1 MDEHT
6 TTTTTTNNSNN
17 AKNTRR
23 SDKKSV
29 ENPAENQAELQEVL
43 APEVVALASD
53 DAEESSEA
61 SEINETIDH
70 PAKVMRIGTMLKQ
83 LLAEV
88 RSTDLD
94 EASRQRLREIYE
106 TSVTEVGAALSPD
119 LREELGRLASPFEQA
134 EAPSAGELQ
143 IAKAQLVGW
152 LEGLIQG
159 MKAMLL
165 AQQMNAHQQLQAMRG
180 ELQPAPDLS
189 ASEIYSTVPS
199 EDDNDS
205 RHGTY
210 L

>member
-1 MDEHT
+1 MTDLGT
-6 TTTTTTNNSNN
+6 P
-17 AKNTRR
+17 
-23 SDKKSV
+23 D
-29 ENPAENQAELQEVL
+29 PEVL
-43 APEVVALASD
+43 APDMIDVAGGEGD
-53 DAEESSEA
+53 D
-61 SEINETIDH
+61 EINETIDH

-106 TSVTEVGAALSPD
+106 TSVGEVGSALSPD
-119 LREELGRLASPFEQA
+119 LRDELARLASPFDRPEP
-134 EAPSAGELQ
+134 PSAMELQ

-165 AQQMNAHQQLQAMRG
+165 AQQMTAHQQLQSMRG
-180 ELQPAPDLS
+180 ELPPGADPYPRPPQAPD
-189 ASEIYSTVPS
+189 TG
-199 EDDNDS
+199 S

>member
-1 MDEHT
+1 MPDTE
-6 TTTTTTNNSNN
+6 S
-17 AKNTRR
+17 
-23 SDKKSV
+23 
-29 ENPAENQAELQEVL
+29 PEVL
-43 APEVVALASD
+43 APDGIEAPAGESD
-53 DAEESSEA
+53 D
-61 SEINETIDH
+61 EINETIDH

-106 TSVTEVGAALSPD
+106 TSVGEVGSALSPD
-119 LREELGRLASPFEQA
+119 LRDELVRLASPFDQHEP
-134 EAPSAGELQ
+134 PSATELQ

-165 AQQMNAHQQLQAMRG
+165 AQQMSAHQQLQSMRG
-180 ELQPAPDLS
+180 ELPPGADLYQRTPQVPDS
-189 ASEIYSTVPS
+189 GG
-199 EDDNDS
+199 

>member
-1 MDEHT
+1 MPDTE
-6 TTTTTTNNSNN
+6 S
-17 AKNTRR
+17 
-23 SDKKSV
+23 
-29 ENPAENQAELQEVL
+29 PEVL
-43 APEVVALASD
+43 APDMIDVAGGEGD
-53 DAEESSEA
+53 E
-61 SEINETIDH
+61 EINETIDH

-88 RSTDLD
+88 RETDLD

-106 TSVTEVGAALSPD
+106 TSVGEVGSALSPD
-119 LREELGRLASPFEQA
+119 LREELTRLASPFDQPEP
-134 EAPSAGELQ
+134 PSAVELQ

-165 AQQMNAHQQLQAMRG
+165 AQQMTAHQQLQSMRG
-180 ELQPAPDLS
+180 ELPPGADPYPRGPQGPDTS
-189 ASEIYSTVPS
+189 P
-199 EDDNDS
+199 

>member
-1 MDEHT
+1 MSET
-6 TTTTTTNNSNN
+6 ES
-17 AKNTRR
+17 
-23 SDKKSV
+23 
-29 ENPAENQAELQEVL
+29 PEVL
-43 APEVVALASD
+43 APDMIDVAGGEGD
-53 DAEESSEA
+53 D
-61 SEINETIDH
+61 EINETIDH

-106 TSVTEVGAALSPD
+106 TSVGEVGSALSPD
-119 LREELGRLASPFEQA
+119 LRDELARLASPFDQPEP
-134 EAPSAGELQ
+134 PSAMELQ

-165 AQQMNAHQQLQAMRG
+165 AQQMTAHQQLQSMRG
-180 ELQPAPDLS
+180 ELPPGADPYPRPPQGAD
-189 ASEIYSTVPS
+189 TG
-199 EDDNDS
+199 S

>member
-1 MDEHT
+1 M
-6 TTTTTTNNSNN
+6 N
-17 AKNTRR
+17 ADTDRDGPGPESR
-23 SDKKSV
+23 
-29 ENPAENQAELQEVL
+29 EVL
-43 APEVVALASD
+43 APEVVAVASRDAD
-53 DAEESSEA
+53 D
-61 SEINETIDH
+61 EINETIDH

-106 TSVTEVGAALSPD
+106 TSVSEVGSALSPD
-119 LREELGRLASPFEQA
+119 LRDELARLASPFEQP
-134 EAPSAGELQ
+134 EPPSSMELQ

-165 AQQMNAHQQLQAMRG
+165 AQQMTAHQQLQSMRG
-180 ELQPAPDLS
+180 ELLPGADPYQRPQSGSDQP
-189 ASEIYSTVPS
+189 
-199 EDDNDS
+199 S

>member
-1 MDEHT
+1 MPET
-6 TTTTTTNNSNN
+6 ES
-17 AKNTRR
+17 
-23 SDKKSV
+23 
-29 ENPAENQAELQEVL
+29 PEVL
-43 APEVVALASD
+43 APDMIEPPGGED
-53 DAEESSEA
+53 DD
-61 SEINETIDH
+61 EINETIDH

-94 EASRQRLREIYE
+94 EPSRQRLREIYE
-106 TSVTEVGAALSPD
+106 TSVGEVGSALSPD
-119 LREELGRLASPFEQA
+119 LREELARLASPFDQPEP
-134 EAPSAGELQ
+134 PSATELQ

-165 AQQMNAHQQLQAMRG
+165 AQQMSAHQQLQSMRG
-180 ELQPAPDLS
+180 ELPPGADPYQGTPPGADTS
-189 ASEIYSTVPS
+189 G
-199 EDDNDS
+199 

>member
-1 MDEHT
+1 MPDTE
-6 TTTTTTNNSNN
+6 S
-17 AKNTRR
+17 
-23 SDKKSV
+23 
-29 ENPAENQAELQEVL
+29 PEVL
-43 APEVVALASD
+43 APDMIDVAGAEGD
-53 DAEESSEA
+53 D
-61 SEINETIDH
+61 EINETIDH

-88 RSTDLD
+88 RETDLD

-106 TSVTEVGAALSPD
+106 TSVGEVGSALSPD
-119 LREELGRLASPFEQA
+119 LREELTRLASPFDQPEP
-134 EAPSAGELQ
+134 PSAVELQ

-165 AQQMNAHQQLQAMRG
+165 AQQMTAHQQLQSMRG
-180 ELQPAPDLS
+180 ELLPGAEPYPRAPQGAD
-189 ASEIYSTVPS
+189 TG
-199 EDDNDS
+199 S

>member
-1 MDEHT
+1 MDANDRVADAGYEP
-6 TTTTTTNNSNN
+6 
-17 AKNTRR
+17 R
-23 SDKKSV
+23 
-29 ENPAENQAELQEVL
+29 EVL
-43 APEVVALASD
+43 APEVVGVADSD
-53 DAEESSEA
+53 ADD
-61 SEINETIDH
+61 EINETIDH

-106 TSVTEVGAALSPD
+106 TSVTEVGSALSPD
-119 LREELGRLASPFEQA
+119 LRDELTRLASPFDQA
-134 EAPSAGELQ
+134 EPPSAVELQ

-165 AQQMNAHQQLQAMRG
+165 AQQMTAHQQLQSIRG
-180 ELQPAPDLS
+180 ELPPGADPYQTPQSVSDA
-189 ASEIYSTVPS
+189 ASRP
-199 EDDNDS
+199 
-205 RHGTY
+205 GTY

>member
-1 MDEHT
+1 MDG
-6 TTTTTTNNSNN
+6 
-17 AKNTRR
+17 K
-23 SDKKSV
+23 DGG
-29 ENPAENQAELQEVL
+29 PELREVL
-43 APEVVALASD
+43 APEVVGVAD
-53 DAEESSEA
+53 RDADND
-61 SEINETIDH
+61 EINETIDH

-94 EASRQRLREIYE
+94 KASRQRLREIYE
-106 TSVTEVGAALSPD
+106 TSVTEVGSALSSD
-119 LREELGRLASPFEQA
+119 LRDELTRLASPFEQV
-134 EAPSAGELQ
+134 EPPSAMELQ

-165 AQQMNAHQQLQAMRG
+165 AQQMTAHQQLQSMRG
-180 ELQPAPDLS
+180 ELLPGADPNQQPHSGPD
-189 ASEIYSTVPS
+189 TG
-199 EDDNDS
+199 S

>member
-1 MDEHT
+1 MDG
-6 TTTTTTNNSNN
+6 N
-17 AKNTRR
+17 
-23 SDKKSV
+23 DGG
-29 ENPAENQAELQEVL
+29 AELREVL
-43 APEVVALASD
+43 APEVVDAAHSD
-53 DAEESSEA
+53 ADD
-61 SEINETIDH
+61 EINETIDH

-88 RSTDLD
+88 RSTELD

-106 TSVTEVGAALSPD
+106 TSVGEVGSALSSD
-119 LREELGRLASPFEQA
+119 LREELTRLASPFDQPEP
-134 EAPSAGELQ
+134 PSAVELQ

-165 AQQMNAHQQLQAMRG
+165 AQQMTAHQQLQSIRG
-180 ELQPAPDLS
+180 ELPPGADPYPIAHPGTD
-189 ASEIYSTVPS
+189 TG
-199 EDDNDS
+199 S

>member
-1 MDEHT
+1 MDGNDPGT
-6 TTTTTTNNSNN
+6 GS
-17 AKNTRR
+17 R
-23 SDKKSV
+23 
-29 ENPAENQAELQEVL
+29 ELL
-43 APEVVALASD
+43 APEVVGVADSAAAGD
-53 DAEESSEA
+53 
-61 SEINETIDH
+61 EINETIDH

-106 TSVTEVGAALSPD
+106 TSVGEVGSALSAD
-119 LREELGRLASPFEQA
+119 LREELARLASPFEQT
-134 EAPSAGELQ
+134 ETPSTMELQ

-165 AQQMNAHQQLQAMRG
+165 AQQMTAHQQLQSMRG
-180 ELQPAPDLS
+180 ELPPGADPYQRDRAGSDL
-189 ASEIYSTVPS
+189 PS
-199 EDDNDS
+199 
-205 RHGTY
+205 RPGTY

>member
-1 MDEHT
+1 MEPDEH
-6 TTTTTTNNSNN
+6 SGPPEPE
-17 AKNTRR
+17 R
-23 SDKKSV
+23 
-29 ENPAENQAELQEVL
+29 PEVL
-43 APEVVALASD
+43 GPIGGEEADEV
-53 DAEESSEA
+53 
-61 SEINETIDH
+61 NETIDH

-106 TSVTEVGAALSPD
+106 TSVGEVGSALSED
-119 LREELGRLASPFEQA
+119 LREELSRLASPFDEP
-134 EAPSAGELQ
+134 EPPSAVELQ

-165 AQQMNAHQQLQAMRG
+165 AQQMTAHQQLQSIRG
-180 ELQPAPDLS
+180 ELSPGADPYQQAHPGSDT
-189 ASEIYSTVPS
+189 ET
-199 EDDNDS
+199 
-205 RHGTY
+205 RHGMY

>member
-1 MDEHT
+1 MRGDR
-6 TTTTTTNNSNN
+6 
-17 AKNTRR
+17 A
-23 SDKKSV
+23 
-29 ENPAENQAELQEVL
+29 EVL
-43 APEVVALASD
+43 SPEVIGVAD
-53 DAEESSEA
+53 DHVDD
-61 SEINETIDH
+61 EINETIDH

-88 RSTDLD
+88 RSTELD

-106 TSVTEVGAALSPD
+106 TSVHEVGSALSAD
-119 LREELGRLASPFEQA
+119 LREELARLASPFDQA
-134 EAPSAGELQ
+134 EPPSAGELQ

-165 AQQMNAHQQLQAMRG
+165 AQQMTAHQQLQSMRG
-180 ELQPAPDLS
+180 ELPPGADPYQRAAQPPD
-189 ASEIYSTVPS
+189 TG
-199 EDDNDS
+199 S

>member
-1 MDEHT
+1 MNGNDPE
-6 TTTTTTNNSNN
+6 
-17 AKNTRR
+17 REPR
-23 SDKKSV
+23 
-29 ENPAENQAELQEVL
+29 EVL
-43 APEVVALASD
+43 APEVVAVADSD
-53 DAEESSEA
+53 AGD
-61 SEINETIDH
+61 EINETIDH

-106 TSVTEVGAALSPD
+106 TSVGEVGSALSPD
-119 LREELGRLASPFEQA
+119 LREELTRLASPFDQA
-134 EAPSAGELQ
+134 ETPSATELQ

-165 AQQMNAHQQLQAMRG
+165 AQQMTAHQQLQSMRG
-180 ELQPAPDLS
+180 ELPPGTDPYQRPHPETDL
-189 ASEIYSTVPS
+189 E
-199 EDDNDS
+199 S

>member
-1 MDEHT
+1 MDADTDLAREPH
-6 TTTTTTNNSNN
+6 
-17 AKNTRR
+17 
-23 SDKKSV
+23 
-29 ENPAENQAELQEVL
+29 EVL
-43 APEVVALASD
+43 APEVVNV
-53 DAEESSEA
+53 AESEA
-61 SEINETIDH
+61 GDEINETIDH

-106 TSVTEVGAALSPD
+106 TSVTEVGSALSPD
-119 LREELGRLASPFEQA
+119 LREELERLASPFDRDEP
-134 EAPSAGELQ
+134 PSAMELQ

-165 AQQMNAHQQLQAMRG
+165 AQQMTAHQQLQSMRG
-180 ELQPAPDLS
+180 ELPPGADPYQRPHPESD
-189 ASEIYSTVPS
+189 PG
-199 EDDNDS
+199 S

>member
-1 MDEHT
+1 MDGTDPE
-6 TTTTTTNNSNN
+6 
-17 AKNTRR
+17 REPR
-23 SDKKSV
+23 
-29 ENPAENQAELQEVL
+29 EVL
-43 APEVVALASD
+43 APEVI
-53 DAEESSEA
+53 EA
-61 SEINETIDH
+61 GVGEAGDEINETIDH

-106 TSVTEVGAALSPD
+106 TSVGEVGSALSPD
-119 LREELGRLASPFEQA
+119 LREELTRLASPFDGA
-134 EAPSAGELQ
+134 ETPSAMELQ
-143 IAKAQLVGW
+143 VAKAQLVGW

-165 AQQMNAHQQLQAMRG
+165 AQQMTAHQQLQSMRG
-180 ELQPAPDLS
+180 ELPPGADPYQRVQPESDLG
-189 ASEIYSTVPS
+189 
-199 EDDNDS
+199 S

>member
-1 MDEHT
+1 MSPE
-6 TTTTTTNNSNN
+6 S
-17 AKNTRR
+17 R
-23 SDKKSV
+23 
-29 ENPAENQAELQEVL
+29 EAETGAEPEVL
-43 APEVVALASD
+43 APDMINVAAGD
-53 DAEESSEA
+53 DGD
-61 SEINETIDH
+61 EINETIDH

-106 TSVTEVGAALSPD
+106 TSVGEVGSALSPD
-119 LREELGRLASPFEQA
+119 LREELARLASPFDQHEP
-134 EAPSAGELQ
+134 PSAGELQ

-165 AQQMNAHQQLQAMRG
+165 AQQMTAHQQLQSMRG
-180 ELQPAPDLS
+180 ELPSPAEPYPRAPQGPD
-189 ASEIYSTVPS
+189 TG
-199 EDDNDS
+199 S

>member
-1 MDEHT
+1 M
-6 TTTTTTNNSNN
+6 
-17 AKNTRR
+17 
-23 SDKKSV
+23 
-29 ENPAENQAELQEVL
+29 L
-43 APEVVALASD
+43 APEVVGVAAGEAD
-53 DAEESSEA
+53 D
-61 SEINETIDH
+61 EINETIDH

-106 TSVTEVGAALSPD
+106 TSVGEVGSALSPD
-119 LREELGRLASPFEQA
+119 LREELARLASPFDEA
-134 EAPSAGELQ
+134 ETPSAMELQ
-143 IAKAQLVGW
+143 VAKAQLVGW

-165 AQQMNAHQQLQAMRG
+165 AQQMSAHQQLQSMRG
-180 ELQPAPDLS
+180 ELPPGVDPYQRPQPPPD
-189 ASEIYSTVPS
+189 AGG
-199 EDDNDS
+199 

>member
-1 MDEHT
+1 MPE
-6 TTTTTTNNSNN
+6 SE
-17 AKNTRR
+17 
-23 SDKKSV
+23 SP
-29 ENPAENQAELQEVL
+29 EIL
-43 APEVVALASD
+43 APDMIEVAGASED
-53 DAEESSEA
+53 
-61 SEINETIDH
+61 EINETIDH

-88 RSTDLD
+88 RSTELD

-106 TSVTEVGAALSPD
+106 TSVGEVGSALSPD
-119 LREELGRLASPFEQA
+119 LREELARLASPFDQA

-165 AQQMNAHQQLQAMRG
+165 AQQMSAHQQLQSMRG
-180 ELQPAPDLS
+180 ELPPGADPYQRPPQGPD
-189 ASEIYSTVPS
+189 PS
-199 EDDNDS
+199 S